1 MRKTVSITGYVL
13 GPHNEFVDYGFGDIF
28 MTPENAMK
36 QGLVTTYIEDNSLC
50 PPLYEDAV
58 SFEKDKDYK
67 ATVIGVNDSQSWVR
81 ISIDGVTS
89 TDPCIVYFDHLLKYW
104 GAPSCVHENYKEGDE
119 ITVRF
124 SVTKSSGEGKPGLQS
139 FTEKGVRILPF
150 SSFTYKVGDIIRVH
164 VGPIAGKKSLVWF
177 NGKTSEILP
186 TYDALFQR
194 RVRNHIYYP
203 GREVKAQ
210 VVRVDDSS
218 KSWTRFFKF
227 SVIHERVDYGLQIG
241 EYPCVIYEEYV
252 YGGSVKRIAL
262 IDAVINDVK
271 TRYSFE
277 ITSDEYPSAFP
288 SHPQIKYHSVIR
300 ITGFDE
306 IGEPIIQFKSL
317 MDELYA
323 AHEGET
329 FDITLVKPNVQGAK
343 YRIWMGSNGLCGTV
357 SKNVLSSLG
366 DYVAGLYGRLE
377 NGKLLVS
384 KRGETIS
391 QIKVGD
397 TISDAVIVSRHST
410 CCSIS
415 VRDRQGWLCNVSD
428 VNDSDASLEVRVV
441 FVDETKNLILC
452 VPSNSATISI
462 SGVEIDSIVSLRI
475 LSILPGHIIL
485 GDGLHL
491 GVMRRS
497 YWDWTNGLSLKQ
509 YSESSLY
516 FDVKVKGI
524 IDSGILVL
532 DRRSLIDNPWDK
544 LSVSEGQSIDVR
556 VENIASDAVIV
567 SYGSVFTSV
576 KWNNFCPYDFSYGQY
591 IYDVGQTVTLK
602 IKALNTESHILLLSC
617 LPEKALSDSNYFD
630 KSLDYEASVIKL
642 IPTGVL
648 IKVKDIYG
656 VIPARYMLHESV
668 YDKNPYVSVRFVK
681 HAYNGN
687 LNYFEFS
694 HIATIEVSSLIK
706 YGSIIHS
713 AVFEKV
719 LDQWLTF
726 SYEGILISCHK
737 SCVKYFSED
746 RDYKFVEKMIPGQTY
761 DLRIV
766 DVNNIRAVP
775 NAMPDYSSIPVG
787 KQFEGHILKIYDNGY
802 LVNIDELNDS
812 FVLPFVDYCDWSSV
826 HYETRQIGD
835 KVMLTVVAYYSE
847 LNRPYF
853 SLIAGQ
859 KDPWAEL
866 KAGDTIVVNGLGSIL
881 KKQDFYVSVRG
892 VPVLL
897 SINAICALIGKPWIK
912 EALSYESFKL
922 LEGDNEFEMD
932 ILSID
937 IMTHH
942 MELVPHHSTCPR
954 IVHNAKVAH
963 LQKNGVWVRCGGNLV
978 GYLPNEEIP
987 EGYAYTNTI
996 EQALCKGYVSGQG
1009 YVLLSVKELFADS
1022 DPGQDNEKDNG
1033 DKELNGIVVTHET
1046 ELREKQVVRGVL
1058 KNLDNKHY
1066 RYFIAVGPY
1075 TGIINFN
1082 ELSHINC
1089 DAAKY
1094 VIEKDKEY
1102 DFYITKIFENPK
1114 GKLLYLSWK
1123 PLLPL
1128 PSNEIEIGE
1137 KVHAK
1142 VLRYDST
1149 EEIIVAGLDEYNNI
1163 EAIIYPSDLEG
1174 CKIGK
1179 KVSYPPIGFKF
1190 SAEIKNIE
1198 RDRARGYIRRIRL
1211 AKGIGIK

>member
-1 MRKTVSITGYVL
+1 MGKTVSITGYVL

-58 SFEKDKDYK
+58 SLEKDKDYK
-67 ATVIGVNDSQSWVR
+67 ATVIGVNDKTSWVR
-81 ISIDGVTS
+81 IIIDGGTS
-89 TDPCIVYFDHLLKYW
+89 TDLCVVYFNHLLKYW
-104 GAPSCVHENYKEGDE
+104 GALSCVHENYKEGDE
-119 ITVRF
+119 ITVRYYE
-124 SVTKSSGEGKPGLQS
+124 TKSSGEDKSRLLHS
-139 FTEKGVRILPF
+139 FTEKGVRILPIT
-150 SSFTYKVGDIIRVH
+150 SFTYKVGDIVRVH
-164 VGPIAGKKSLVWF
+164 VGPIADKKSLIWF
-177 NGKTSEILP
+177 NGKPSKILP
-186 TYDALFQR
+186 VYDALFQR

-203 GREVKAQ
+203 GREIKAQ

-218 KSWTRFFKF
+218 KFDF
-227 SVIHERVDYGLQIG
+227 SVIHERIDYGLQVG
-241 EYPCVIYEEYV
+241 EYPCVIYEEFV
-252 YGGSVKRIAL
+252 YGDSVRRIAL

-277 ITSDEYPSAFP
+277 IPSEEYPSAFP
-288 SHPQIKYHSVIR
+288 SHPQIKYRSVIR

-306 IGEPIIQFKSL
+306 LGEPIIQFKSL

-329 FDITLVKPNVQGAK
+329 FDITLVKPNVQESK
-343 YRIWMGSNGLCGTV
+343 YRIWMGCNGLCGLV
-357 SKNVLSSLG
+357 SKNVLSALG
-366 DYVAGLYGRLE
+366 DYVAGLYGRLD
-377 NGKLLVS
+377 NGKLMVS
-384 KRGETIS
+384 KRGEPIY

-397 TISDAVIVSRHST
+397 TISDAVIVSRHNSCYT
-410 CCSIS
+410 IS

-428 VNDSDASLEVRVV
+428 VNDSDTSLEVRVV

-452 VPSNSATISI
+452 VPSNSAPISI
-462 SGVEIDSIVSLRI
+462 SGVENDSIISLRL
-475 LSILPGHIIL
+475 LSILPTHVIL
-485 GDGLHL
+485 SDGVHL
-491 GVMRRS
+491 GVMRRA
-497 YWDWTNGLSLKQ
+497 YWDWSNGLSLKQ

-516 FDVKVKGI
+516 VDVKVKGI
-524 IDSGILVL
+524 IDSGILIL

-544 LSVSEGQSIDVR
+544 LTVSEGESIDVR

-567 SYGSVFTSV
+567 SYDSVITSV
-576 KWNNFCPYDFSYGQY
+576 KWTSFCPYDFSYGQY
-591 IYDVGQTVTLK
+591 LYDVGQTVTLK
-602 IKALNTESHILLLSC
+602 VKAVNTETQILLLSC
-617 LPEKALSDSNYFD
+617 LPVKALSNSYYFD
-630 KSLDYEASVIKL
+630 KSLNYEASVIKL
-642 IPTGVL
+642 IPAGVL
-648 IKVKDIYG
+648 VKIKDIYG

-668 YDKNPYVSVRFVK
+668 YDKSPSVSVRFVK
-681 HAYNGN
+681 HAYNGS

-694 HIATIEVSSLIK
+694 HIATIEVTSLLT

-713 AVFEKV
+713 AIFEKV

-737 SCVKYFSED
+737 SCGKYFSED
-746 RDYKFVEKMIPGQTY
+746 RDYKFVERMAPGQTY

-766 DVNNIRAVP
+766 DVKNIRAVP
-775 NAMPDYSSIPVG
+775 DTMPDYSSIPVG

-802 LVNIDELNDS
+802 LVSIDELNDS
-812 FVLPFVDYCDWSSV
+812 FVLPFVDYCDWNSV

-866 KAGDTIVVNGLGSIL
+866 EAGDTIVVKGLGSIL
-881 KKQDFYVSVRG
+881 KKQDFYVSVLG

-897 SINAICALIGKPWIK
+897 NVNAICALIGKPWIR
-912 EALSYESFKL
+912 EALSYDSFKI

-937 IMTHH
+937 KMTHH
-942 MELVPHHSTCPR
+942 MELIPHHSICPR

-963 LQKNGVWVRCGGNLV
+963 RQKNGVWVRCGGGLV
-978 GYLPNEEIP
+978 GYLPNEELP

-996 EQALCKGYVSGQG
+996 EQALCKGYVSEQG
-1009 YVLLSVKELFADS
+1009 YVLLSVKELYADS
-1022 DPGQDNEKDNG
+1022 NSDQDNSRDNG
-1033 DKELNGIVVTHET
+1033 DKQLKGVVVTHDT
-1046 ELREKQVVRGVL
+1046 ELSEKLVVRGVL
-1058 KNLDNKHY
+1058 KNLDIKNY
-1066 RYFIAVGPY
+1066 RYFISVGPY
-1075 TGIINFN
+1075 TGIIHFN

-1089 DAAKY
+1089 DAARY

-1102 DFYITKIFENPK
+1102 DFYVTKIFENPK

-1128 PSNEIEIGE
+1128 PSNEIEIGK
-1137 KVHAK
+1137 KVHGK

-1149 EEIIVAGLDEYNNI
+1149 EEIIVASLDEYNNI

-1198 RDRARGYIRRIRL
+1198 RERTRGYIRRIRL
-1211 AKGIGIK
+1211 AKGIEIK